1 MLNDRQVDAYVNQLG
16 RRIASVTSRGR
27 ELDWQFAVVNSDE
40 VNAFALPGGYIY
52 VNRGV
57 LQRASTMDELQT
69 FYDVAFP
76 LLEQHTDYLEAM
88 SLDGISEQD
97 RNLLYAFEALVT
109 VSFPVEVWRQPKVP
123 DAGASSIDVTV
134 EPVP

>member
-1 MLNDRQVDAYVNQLG
+1 MA
-16 RRIASVTSRGR
+16 TTFP
-27 ELDWQFAVVNSDE
+27 EQFAALE
-40 VNAFALPGGYIY
+40 PFAGWALRSEADRYAKRI
-52 VNRGV
+52 
-57 LQRASTMDELQT
+57 ASTMDELQT

-76 LLEQHTDYLEAM
+76 LLEQHTDYLEAL